1 MPNLSSSNHNPDVL
15 TCIANLSSDEVFT
28 PPQLANRILD
38 LLPAELWSDK
48 KATFLDPGCKSGVFL
63 REIAKRLDKGL
74 EKQIPDRQKR
84 LNHIFKNQL
93 YGLAITELTALL
105 SRRSVY
111 CSKTANGKYSVC
123 EFFDNAEGNIRFGRV
138 EHTWENGRCVY
149 CGANTENYERGS
161 ELESHAYAFIHT
173 NKPEGLFDMKF
184 DVIVGN
190 PPYQLNDGG
199 GMGTSA
205 TPIYQRFVTQAKKLN
220 PRYLTMII
228 PSRWFSGG
236 RGLDDFRDAMLQDT
250 RIRRIVDYP
259 NSADAFPGVDIA
271 GGVCF
276 FLWDRDNKGTCR
288 ISTHEAVQITS
299 ESERPLLE
307 PGADTFIRFNE
318 AIPILRKVKK
328 LNESSFA
335 VIVSANDPFGFDER
349 VENSYRRVAPKYS
362 LDRSRNTI
370 AFYYNGWNK
379 SGIGFVEKDAVRRN
393 AAWTRKHKVYI
404 AKAYG
409 ERGNFP
415 YLVLPRPF
423 LGEMN
428 SCCTETY
435 LVIGPFASKTAA
447 SNAIRYISTRFF
459 RFLVLLKKNTQ
470 NSLRGVYSIVPM
482 QDLNEQW
489 TDPKLY
495 RKYGLTKDEIGFI
508 ESMVRPMEAVDAK
521 DE

>member
-1 MPNLSSSNHNPDVL
+1 MLSSINYNPDVL

-38 LLPAELWSDK
+38 LIPAELWHDK

-63 REIAKRLDKGL
+63 REIAKRLDTGL
-74 EKQIPDRQKR
+74 EKQLPGRQKR
-84 LNHIFKNQL
+84 MDHVFKHQL

-123 EFFDNAEGNIRFGRV
+123 EAFDSPIGNIRFEKA
-138 EHTWENGRCVY
+138 EHTWGKGRCFH
-149 CGANTENYERGS
+149 CGANREHYDRDDQLER
-161 ELESHAYAFIHT
+161 HAYEFIHT
-173 NKPEGLFDMKF
+173 NRLEGIFDMKF

-199 GMGTSA
+199 GVGTSA
-205 TPIYQRFVTQAKKLN
+205 TPIYQHFVLQAKKLK
-220 PRYLTMII
+220 PRYLAMVI

-236 RGLDDFRDAMLQDT
+236 RGLDDFRDEMLKDR

-271 GGVCF
+271 GGICI
-276 FLWDRDNKGTCR
+276 FLWDRDNEGDCR
-288 ISTHEAVQITS
+288 ISTNEAGEITS
-299 ESERPLLE
+299 EAERPLLE
-307 PGADTFIRFNE
+307 NGVDTFIRFNE

-328 LNESSFA
+328 RNEPSFSEL
-335 VIVSANDPFGFDER
+335 VSANDPFGFDER
-349 VENSYRRVAPKYS
+349 AANSFRRVAPIFS
-362 LDRSRNTI
+362 LTQSRNAI
-370 AFYYNGWNK
+370 AFYYNGWSK
-379 SGIGFVEKDAVRRN
+379 SGIGFVERTAVRRN
-393 AAWTRKHKVYI
+393 ADWVGKTKVLV

-409 ERGNFP
+409 ERGSYPF
-415 YLVLPRPF
+415 LVLAKPF
-423 LGEMN
+423 LAERN

-435 LVIGPFASKTAA
+435 LVVGPFATATAA
-447 SNAIRYISTRFF
+447 ANAVQYISTRFF

-470 NSLRGVYSIVPM
+470 NALRGVYSFVPM
-482 QDLNEQW
+482 QDLSERW
-489 TDPKLY
+489 TDTKLY
-495 RKYGLTKDEIGFI
+495 RKYNLSGEEIAFI
-508 ESMVRPMEAVDAK
+508 ESMVRPMEGS